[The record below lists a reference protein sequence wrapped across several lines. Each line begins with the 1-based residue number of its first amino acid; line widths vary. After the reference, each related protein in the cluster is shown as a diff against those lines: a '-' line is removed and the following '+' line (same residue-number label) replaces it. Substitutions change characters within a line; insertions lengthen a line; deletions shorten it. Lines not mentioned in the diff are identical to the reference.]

1 MFPLENMEMEYF
13 SILLMHDPVFSP
25 NEMVFDEAFTL
36 GKINIPECQFIGD
49 ISLDRYL
56 AGN

>member
-25 NEMVFDEAFTL
+25 NEMVFDEAFYFRQDQHSRVP
-36 GKINIPECQFIGD
+36 I
-49 ISLDRYL
+49 YW
-56 AGN
+56 